1 MKKLLAL
8 IAIVA
13 LIIAPITAQ
22 TKNETL
28 DKLVNIGITNGEVNV
43 SDVETLFPELVSKT
57 YVLET
62 LGAKRATQTR
72 EVKSINHEKLL
83 MMMVNAVKAHPALN
97 ISDEASLLSSVK
109 RGDVEFREVT
119 STTTRTE
126 FEKSVSPKSA
136 PRMINTTESVMRV
149 QTDLAKLEARFPELV
164 KTTYAMQER
173 AKQSPV
179 MTESKVLNAEKATA
193 MLLEALKAE
202 VKKNSVA
209 GL

>member
-8 IAIVA
+8 FATIA

-22 TKNETL
+22 PKNETL

-43 SDVETLFPELVSKT
+43 SDVETLFPELISKT

-62 LGAKRATQTR
+62 VGTKRSAQTK
-72 EVKSINHEKLL
+72 EVKAINHEKLL
-83 MMMVNAVKAHPALN
+83 MMIVNAVKSQPALT

-119 STTTRTE
+119 STATKTE

-136 PRMINTTESVMRV
+136 PRMISTTESKTRV

-164 KTTYAMQER
+164 KSTYAMQDR
-173 AKQSPV
+173 AKQSPI

>member
-8 IAIVA
+8 VALVA

-28 DKLVNIGITNGEVNV
+28 DKLINIGIANGEVNV
-43 SDVETLFPELVSKT
+43 SDVEMLFPELVSKT

-62 LGAKRATQTR
+62 LGAKRAVQTR
-72 EVKSINHEKLL
+72 EVKAINHEKLL
-83 MMMVNAVKAHPALN
+83 MVIVNAVKSHPALT

-109 RGDVEFREVT
+109 RGEIEFREVT
-119 STTTRTE
+119 TTATRTE
-126 FEKSVSPKSA
+126 FEKNASPKSA
-136 PRMINTTESVMRV
+136 PRMINTTESITRV
-149 QTDLAKLEARFPELV
+149 QTDLDKLEARFPELV
-164 KTTYAMQER
+164 KPMYAMESR
-173 AKQSPV
+173 VKQSPII
-179 MTESKVLNAEKATA
+179 TESKVLNAEKATA
-193 MLLEALKAE
+193 ILLEALKAE

>member
-8 IAIVA
+8 VAIVA

-22 TKNETL
+22 PKNETL

-43 SDVETLFPELVSKT
+43 SDVETLFPELISKT

-62 LGAKRATQTR
+62 VETKRSAQTK
-72 EVKSINHEKLL
+72 EVKAINHEKLL
-83 MMMVNAVKAHPALN
+83 MMIVNAVKSQPALT
-97 ISDEASLLSSVK
+97 ISDEASLLSSIK

-119 STTTRTE
+119 STAMKTE

-136 PRMINTTESVMRV
+136 PRMISTTESKTRV

-164 KTTYAMQER
+164 KPMYAMESR
-173 AKQSPV
+173 VKQSPI

>member
-8 IAIVA
+8 VAIVA
-13 LIIAPITAQ
+13 LIIAPTTAQ
-22 TKNETL
+22 TKNETI

-43 SDVETLFPELVSKT
+43 SDVETLFPELISKT

-62 LGAKRATQTR
+62 VGTKRSAQTK
-72 EVKSINHEKLL
+72 EVKAINHEKLL
-83 MMMVNAVKAHPALN
+83 MMIVNAVKSQPALT

-119 STTTRTE
+119 STAMKTE
-126 FEKSVSPKSA
+126 FEESVSPKSA
-136 PRMINTTESVMRV
+136 PRMISTTESKTRV

-164 KTTYAMQER
+164 KSTYAMQDR
-173 AKQSPV
+173 AKQSPI

>member
-8 IAIVA
+8 VAIVA

-22 TKNETL
+22 PKNETL

-43 SDVETLFPELVSKT
+43 SDVETLFPELISKT

-62 LGAKRATQTR
+62 VETKRSAQTK
-72 EVKSINHEKLL
+72 EVKAINHEKLL
-83 MMMVNAVKAHPALN
+83 MMIVNAVKSQPALT

-119 STTTRTE
+119 STAMKTE

-136 PRMINTTESVMRV
+136 PRMISTTESKTRV

-164 KTTYAMQER
+164 KPMYAMESR
-173 AKQSPV
+173 VKQSPI

>member
-8 IAIVA
+8 FATIA

-22 TKNETL
+22 PKNETL

-43 SDVETLFPELVSKT
+43 SDVETLFPELISKT

-62 LGAKRATQTR
+62 VGTKRSAQTK
-72 EVKSINHEKLL
+72 EVKAINHEKLL
-83 MMMVNAVKAHPALN
+83 MMIVNAVKSQPALT

-119 STTTRTE
+119 STAMKTE

-136 PRMINTTESVMRV
+136 PRMISTTESKTRV

-164 KTTYAMQER
+164 KSTYAMQDR
-173 AKQSPV
+173 AKQSPI

>member
-8 IAIVA
+8 FATIA
-13 LIIAPITAQ
+13 LIIAPVTAQ
-22 TKNETL
+22 PKNETL

-43 SDVETLFPELVSKT
+43 SDVETLFPELISKT

-62 LGAKRATQTR
+62 VGTKRSAQTR
-72 EVKSINHEKLL
+72 EVKAINHEKLL
-83 MMMVNAVKAHPALN
+83 MMIVNAVKSQPALT

-119 STTTRTE
+119 STAMKTE

-136 PRMINTTESVMRV
+136 PRMISTTESKTRV

-164 KTTYAMQER
+164 KSTYAMQDR
-173 AKQSPV
+173 AKQSPI
-179 MTESKVLNAEKATA
+179 MTESKVLNAEKATV

>member
-8 IAIVA
+8 FATIA
-13 LIIAPITAQ
+13 LIIVPITAQ
-22 TKNETL
+22 PKNETL
-28 DKLVNIGITNGEVNV
+28 DKIVNIGITNGEVNV
-43 SDVETLFPELVSKT
+43 SDVETLFPELISKT

-62 LGAKRATQTR
+62 VGTKRSAQTK
-72 EVKSINHEKLL
+72 EVKAINHEKLL
-83 MMMVNAVKAHPALN
+83 MMIVNAVKSQPALT
-97 ISDEASLLSSVK
+97 ISDEASLLSNVK

-119 STTTRTE
+119 STAMKTE

-136 PRMINTTESVMRV
+136 PRMISTTESKTRV

-164 KTTYAMQER
+164 KPMYAMESR
-173 AKQSPV
+173 VKQSPI

>member
-8 IAIVA
+8 VAIVA
-13 LIIAPITAQ
+13 LIIAPTTAQ
-22 TKNETL
+22 TKNETI

-43 SDVETLFPELVSKT
+43 SDVETLFPELISKT

-62 LGAKRATQTR
+62 VGTKRSAQTK
-72 EVKSINHEKLL
+72 EVKAINHEKLL
-83 MMMVNAVKAHPALN
+83 MMIVNAVKSQPALT

-119 STTTRTE
+119 STAMKTE

-136 PRMINTTESVMRV
+136 PRMISTTESKTRV

-164 KTTYAMQER
+164 KSTYAMQDR
-173 AKQSPV
+173 AKQSPI

>member
-8 IAIVA
+8 VAIVA

-22 TKNETL
+22 PKNETL

-43 SDVETLFPELVSKT
+43 SDVETLFPELISKT

-62 LGAKRATQTR
+62 VGTKRSAQTK
-72 EVKSINHEKLL
+72 EVKAINHEKLL
-83 MMMVNAVKAHPALN
+83 MMIVNAVKSQPALT
-97 ISDEASLLSSVK
+97 ISDEASLLSSIK

-119 STTTRTE
+119 STAMKTE

-136 PRMINTTESVMRV
+136 PRMISTTESKTRV

-164 KTTYAMQER
+164 KPMYAMESR
-173 AKQSPV
+173 VKQSPI

>member
-8 IAIVA
+8 VAIVA

-22 TKNETL
+22 PKNETI
-28 DKLVNIGITNGEVNV
+28 DKLVNSGITNGEVNV
-43 SDVETLFPELVSKT
+43 SDVETLFPELISKT

-62 LGAKRATQTR
+62 VGTKRSAQTK
-72 EVKSINHEKLL
+72 EVKAINHEKLL
-83 MMMVNAVKAHPALN
+83 MMIVNAVKSQPALT

-119 STTTRTE
+119 STAMKTE

-136 PRMINTTESVMRV
+136 PRMISTTESKTRV

-164 KTTYAMQER
+164 KSTYAMQDR
-173 AKQSPV
+173 AKQSPI

>member
-8 IAIVA
+8 FATIA

-22 TKNETL
+22 PKNETL

-43 SDVETLFPELVSKT
+43 SDVETLFPELISKT
-57 YVLET
+57 YMLET
-62 LGAKRATQTR
+62 VGTKRSAQTK
-72 EVKSINHEKLL
+72 EVKAINHEKLL
-83 MMMVNAVKAHPALN
+83 MMIVNAVKSQPALT

-119 STTTRTE
+119 STAMKTE

-136 PRMINTTESVMRV
+136 PRMISTTESKTRV

-164 KTTYAMQER
+164 KSTYAMQDR
-173 AKQSPV
+173 AKQSPI

>member
-1 MKKLLAL
+1 
-8 IAIVA
+8 
-13 LIIAPITAQ
+13 
-22 TKNETL
+22 
-28 DKLVNIGITNGEVNV
+28 
-43 SDVETLFPELVSKT
+43 
-57 YVLET
+57 
-62 LGAKRATQTR
+62 
-72 EVKSINHEKLL
+72 VKSQ
-83 MMMVNAVKAHPALN
+83 PALT
-97 ISDEASLLSSVK
+97 ISDEASLLSSIK

-119 STTTRTE
+119 STAMKTE

-136 PRMINTTESVMRV
+136 PRMISTTESKTRV

-164 KTTYAMQER
+164 KSTYAMQDR
-173 AKQSPV
+173 AKQSPI

>member
-8 IAIVA
+8 FATIA
-13 LIIAPITAQ
+13 LIIAPVTAQ
-22 TKNETL
+22 PKNETL

-43 SDVETLFPELVSKT
+43 SDVETLFPELISKT

-62 LGAKRATQTR
+62 VGTKRSAQTK
-72 EVKSINHEKLL
+72 EVKAINHEKLL
-83 MMMVNAVKAHPALN
+83 MMIVNAVKSQPALT

-119 STTTRTE
+119 STAMKTE

-136 PRMINTTESVMRV
+136 PRMISTTESKTRV

-164 KTTYAMQER
+164 KSTYAMQDR
-173 AKQSPV
+173 AKQSPI

>member
-8 IAIVA
+8 FATIA

-22 TKNETL
+22 PKNEML

-43 SDVETLFPELVSKT
+43 SDVETLFPELISKT

-62 LGAKRATQTR
+62 VGTKRSAQTR
-72 EVKSINHEKLL
+72 EVKAINHEKLL
-83 MMMVNAVKAHPALN
+83 MMIVNAVKSQPALT

-119 STTTRTE
+119 STAMKTE

-136 PRMINTTESVMRV
+136 PRMISTTESKTRV

-164 KTTYAMQER
+164 KSTYAMQDR
-173 AKQSPV
+173 AKQSPI

>member
-8 IAIVA
+8 VAIVA

-22 TKNETL
+22 PKNETI

-43 SDVETLFPELVSKT
+43 SDVETLFPELISKT

-62 LGAKRATQTR
+62 VGTKRSAQTK
-72 EVKSINHEKLL
+72 EVKAINHEKLL
-83 MMMVNAVKAHPALN
+83 MMIVNAVKSQPALT

-119 STTTRTE
+119 STAMKTE

-136 PRMINTTESVMRV
+136 PRMISTTESKTRV

-164 KTTYAMQER
+164 KSTYAMQDR
-173 AKQSPV
+173 AKQSPI

>member
-8 IAIVA
+8 VAIVA
-13 LIIAPITAQ
+13 LIITPMNAQ

-28 DKLVNIGITNGEVNV
+28 DKLVNIGITNGQVNV

-109 RGDVEFREVT
+109 RGEIEFREVT

-126 FEKSVSPKSA
+126 LEKSVSSKSA

-164 KTTYAMQER
+164 KPMYAMESR
-173 AKQSPV
+173 VKQSPL

>member
-8 IAIVA
+8 FATIA

-22 TKNETL
+22 PKNETL

-57 YVLET
+57 YVIET

-72 EVKSINHEKLL
+72 EVKAINHEKLL
-83 MMMVNAVKAHPALN
+83 MMIVNAVKSQPALT
-97 ISDEASLLSSVK
+97 ISDEASLLSSIK
-109 RGDVEFREVT
+109 RSDVEFREVT
-119 STTTRTE
+119 STAMKTE

-136 PRMINTTESVMRV
+136 PRMISTTESKTRV

-164 KTTYAMQER
+164 KSTYAMQDR
-173 AKQSPV
+173 AKQSPI

>member
-8 IAIVA
+8 VAIVA

-22 TKNETL
+22 PKNETL

-43 SDVETLFPELVSKT
+43 SDVETLFPELISKT

-62 LGAKRATQTR
+62 VGTKRSAQTK
-72 EVKSINHEKLL
+72 EVKAINHEKLL
-83 MMMVNAVKAHPALN
+83 MMIVNAVKSQPALT
-97 ISDEASLLSSVK
+97 ISDEASLLSSIK

-119 STTTRTE
+119 STAMKTE

-136 PRMINTTESVMRV
+136 PRMISTTESKTRV

-164 KTTYAMQER
+164 KSTYAMQDR
-173 AKQSPV
+173 AKQSPI
-179 MTESKVLNAEKATA
+179 MAESKVLNAEKATA

>member
-8 IAIVA
+8 VAIVA

-22 TKNETL
+22 PKNETL

-43 SDVETLFPELVSKT
+43 SDVETLFPELISKT

-62 LGAKRATQTR
+62 VGTKRSAQTK
-72 EVKSINHEKLL
+72 EVKAINHEKLL
-83 MMMVNAVKAHPALN
+83 MMIVNAVKSQPALT

-119 STTTRTE
+119 STAMKTE

-136 PRMINTTESVMRV
+136 PRMISTTESKTRV

-164 KTTYAMQER
+164 KSTYAMQDR
-173 AKQSPV
+173 AKQSPI
-179 MTESKVLNAEKATA
+179 MAESKVLNAEKATA

>member
-8 IAIVA
+8 VAIVA

-22 TKNETL
+22 PKNETL

-43 SDVETLFPELVSKT
+43 SDVETLFPELISKT

-62 LGAKRATQTR
+62 VGTKRSAQTK
-72 EVKSINHEKLL
+72 EVKAINHEKLL
-83 MMMVNAVKAHPALN
+83 MMIVNAVKSQPALT

-119 STTTRTE
+119 STAMKTE

-136 PRMINTTESVMRV
+136 PRMISTTESKTRV

-164 KTTYAMQER
+164 KSTYAMQDR
-173 AKQSPV
+173 AKQSPI

>member
-8 IAIVA
+8 FATIA

-22 TKNETL
+22 PKNETL

-43 SDVETLFPELVSKT
+43 SDVETLFPELISKT

-62 LGAKRATQTR
+62 VGTKRSAQTK
-72 EVKSINHEKLL
+72 EVKAINHEKLL
-83 MMMVNAVKAHPALN
+83 MMIVNAVKSQPALT
-97 ISDEASLLSSVK
+97 ISDEASLLSSIK

-119 STTTRTE
+119 STAMKTE

-136 PRMINTTESVMRV
+136 PRMISTTESKTRV

-164 KTTYAMQER
+164 KSTYAMQDR
-173 AKQSPV
+173 AKQSPI